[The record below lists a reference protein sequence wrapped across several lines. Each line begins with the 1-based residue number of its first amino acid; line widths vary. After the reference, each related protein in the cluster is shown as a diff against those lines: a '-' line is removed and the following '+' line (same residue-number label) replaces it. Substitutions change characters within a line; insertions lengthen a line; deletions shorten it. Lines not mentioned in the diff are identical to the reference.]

1 MMKTFKF
8 DNEVLFKVDLFAD
21 AAYLYVQQDAD
32 VVRTVA
38 HSDSINID
46 YDDDSEVVGYE
57 ILSLGE
63 RFPVRELPFRDSN
76 ELNQANDALDN
87 IDLVED

>member
-1 MMKTFKF
+1 MKTFKF
-8 DNEVLFKVDLFAD
+8 DDEVLFKVDMFAD
-21 AAYLYVQQDAD
+21 AAYLYIQQDGD

-46 YDDDSEVVGYE
+46 YDDDDEVVGYE

-63 RFPVRELPFRDSN
+63 RFPVSELPFQDSW